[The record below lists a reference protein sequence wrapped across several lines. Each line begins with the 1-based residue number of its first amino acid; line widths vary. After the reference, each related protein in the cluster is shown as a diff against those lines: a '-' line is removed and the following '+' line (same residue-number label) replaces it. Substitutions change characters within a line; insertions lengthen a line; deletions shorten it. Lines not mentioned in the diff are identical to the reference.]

1 MRILYTAPT
10 FDSDLNNLLRNL
22 RIWVDGLGG
31 VGVGGQ
37 ERLAQKYNG
46 QSDSKTETNLPSV
59 EANINRRQ
67 MLTKQAAMQI
77 LEH

>member
-1 MRILYTAPT
+1 M
-10 FDSDLNNLLRNL
+10 
-22 RIWVDGLGG
+22 G
-31 VGVGGQ
+31 VGRWGEGRRGEGGGGDQ

-46 QSDSKTETNLPSV
+46 QSDSKTETNLPSL

>member
-1 MRILYTAPT
+1 MV
-10 FDSDLNNLLRNL
+10 
-22 RIWVDGLGG
+22 WVGWGEGREKRGG
-31 VGVGGQ
+31 GGQ